1 MSLNGISGT
10 NLILRER
17 WHRSQVFKTLLELE
31 SKKPNL
37 NQTKNI
43 GCKVL
48 HEGGGEG
55 RVVVTMSPFFLEKV
69 GPVIIVGAVA
79 SIRLVY
85 FNSTGP
91 FV

>member
-1 MSLNGISGT
+1 MASLSG
-10 NLILRER
+10 
-17 WHRSQVFKTLLELE
+17 VLELE
-31 SKKPNL
+31 YKKD
-37 NQTKNI
+37 QTKNI

-48 HEGGGEG
+48 HEGRGEG

-79 SIRLVY
+79 SIRPVY
-85 FNSTGP
+85 CYCTGP